1 MKKKN
6 VFIETLLSEI
16 RDTFLKNEE
25 AIAEN
30 TSKGRPKVFSLT
42 DCLMSALAIFGLK
55 CPSLLQFDEE
65 KKKNPVKLN
74 LKNLYGVDVVPSDTQ
89 MRTRL
94 DLTDFKILPSFKGK
108 KYLNPINI
116 SKEIIFYP

>member
-1 MKKKN
+1 
-6 VFIETLLSEI
+6 
-16 RDTFLKNEE
+16 
-25 AIAEN
+25 
-30 TSKGRPKVFSLT
+30 
-42 DCLMSALAIFGLK
+42 MSALAIFGLK

-94 DLTDFKILPSFKGK
+94 DLTDFKFLPSFKGK